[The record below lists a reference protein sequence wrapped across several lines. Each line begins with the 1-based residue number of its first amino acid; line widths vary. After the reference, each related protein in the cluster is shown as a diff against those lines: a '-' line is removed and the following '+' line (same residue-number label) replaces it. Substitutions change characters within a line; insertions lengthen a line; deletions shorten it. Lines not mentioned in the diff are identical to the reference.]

1 MLEYLRKKSFKKSL
15 WLTGI
20 GLIAGIVLLVIFGPD
35 CLKVLKGPMD
45 FKDLTADD
53 LEKKPYVVI
62 DYDFNYGCFA
72 EETSTQTQNG
82 IKISSHSSG
91 MVYAI
96 TIPDIRSYFKS
107 GDTME
112 FMGIYFG
119 SRYYDDLE
127 VIEDNI
133 SNFSEKYDEWYN
145 DYSMTNEELFS
156 TLDK

>member
-1 MLEYLRKKSFKKSL
+1 MLEYLRKKSFRKSL

-96 TIPDIRSYFKS
+96 TIPDIRS
-107 GDTME
+107 
-112 FMGIYFG
+112 
-119 SRYYDDLE
+119 
-127 VIEDNI
+127 
-133 SNFSEKYDEWYN
+133 
-145 DYSMTNEELFS
+145 
-156 TLDK
+156 